1 MRLVEDTLS
10 RSAHKRRSLTEPSKR
25 DLANNDPIG
34 DPGIGIAGELPDDE
48 GPSAPVTSRT
58 LVRWVI
64 RRQIGR
70 IAAGALAGIAW
81 MGSIAVLPVALGFAI
96 DRIVDDRSVGS
107 VGLVC
112 GVLFAVTMA
121 QAIAGVVRHRCAL
134 LLYTRTR
141 WLVERLVTRRVL
153 DPRGGVNV
161 EPGALLS
168 LAASDAQRVGGIADL
183 MCRGSG
189 AIVTF
194 FAVGI
199 GMLAASPILGGLV
212 LVGLPPCLLVLVPLW
227 RPYDRRATE
236 QQQRLADASAVAAD
250 ITTGLRVV
258 KGLGSED
265 GVRRWFAE
273 GTAQVRT
280 SAIALA
286 RLDSAWKALAGLIPA
301 LFLALTIW
309 VGGRLA
315 LDGTLSAGALVSFTG
330 LALFL
335 TIPLQTFAE
344 VGDVWATG
352 LASARRIATALET
365 PFSVDNGH
373 LRTPSTATAQFEGI
387 SHGPLSGF
395 ALDVA
400 DGELLGVVAE
410 DPEVAAAISDLLVRR
425 VDPEH
430 GRVLVGGVD
439 TRECRWMHCARTSWR
454 STATTRG
461 SSTGRSARTWRWVFP
476 TRIPRR
482 WNALLDAAGE
492 DLLTRRSGIDQAIGE
507 RGLSLSGGQRQRL
520 TVARSYAASPPVL
533 VLDEPTSALDVVT
546 ELRLLSR
553 LRDARAGRTTVL
565 LTISAPALAQC
576 DRVVVVEA
584 GRVVSQGLH
593 DELLH
598 DQRYR
603 DLVAPGAS

>member
-1 MRLVEDTLS
+1 VTRATRDDL
-10 RSAHKRRSLTEPSKR
+10 EP
-25 DLANNDPIG
+25 
-34 DPGIGIAGELPDDE
+34 DPGIGIAGELRDDD
-48 GPSAPVTSRT
+48 GPGTPVTAGS

-70 IAAGALAGIAW
+70 IVAGALAGIAW
-81 MGSIAVLPVALGFAI
+81 MGSIAILPVALGYSI
-96 DRIVDDRSVGS
+96 DRIVDDRSVDN
-107 VGLVC
+107 VAVVC
-112 GVLFAVTMA
+112 GLLFVVTMA
-121 QAIAGVVRHRCAL
+121 QAVAGVIRHRCAL

-153 DPRGGVNV
+153 DPRGGVDV

-189 AIVTF
+189 AVVSF
-194 FAVGI
+194 FAVGA

-212 LVGLPPCLLVLVPLW
+212 IVGLPPCLLVLVPLW

-280 SAIALA
+280 SAVALA
-286 RLDSAWKALAGLIPA
+286 RLDSAWKALAAVIPA

-315 LDGTLSAGALVSFTG
+315 LDGTLSAGALVTFTG

-352 LASARRIATALET
+352 LASARRIAIALAT
-365 PFSVDNGH
+365 PPSVDDDH
-373 LRTPSTATAQFEGI
+373 VRTPATATVRFQSV
-387 SHGPLSGF
+387 SHGPLSEF

-400 DGELLGVVAE
+400 DGEILGVVAE
-410 DPEVAAAISDLLVRR
+410 DPEVAVAISDLLVRR
-425 VDPEH
+425 ADPER

-439 TRECRWMHCARTSWR
+439 ARELSLDALRAHVVTVDGHHPWLLDGTLGENLALGAPDADP
-454 STATTRG
+454 ATLER
-461 SSTGRSARTWRWVFP
+461 
-476 TRIPRR
+476 
-482 WNALLDAAGE
+482 ALLDAAGE
-492 DLLTRRSGIDQAIGE
+492 DLLSRRNGIEQPIGE

-565 LTISAPALAQC
+565 LTISAPALARC
-576 DRVVVVEA
+576 DRVVVVDN
-584 GRVVSQGLH
+584 GRVVSQGQH

-598 DQRYR
+598 DPRYR
-603 DLVAPGAS
+603 NLVAP

>member
-1 MRLVEDTLS
+1 MPT
-10 RSAHKRRSLTEPSKR
+10 TTIPEPDS
-25 DLANNDPIG
+25 DP
-34 DPGIGIAGELPDDE
+34 DPGIGIGGQLADDE
-48 GPSAPVTSRT
+48 GPASPVTAGS
-58 LVRWVI
+58 LVRWVL

-70 IAAGALAGIAW
+70 IIAGALAGIAW
-81 MGSIAVLPVALGFAI
+81 MGSIAFLPVALGFAV

-107 VGLVC
+107 VAFVC
-112 GVLFAVTMA
+112 GLLGAVTMA
-121 QAIAGVVRHRCAL
+121 QAVAGVVRHRCAL

-153 DPRGGVNV
+153 DPRGGVDV

-194 FAVGI
+194 FGVGA

-273 GTAQVRT
+273 GTAKVRAT
-280 SAIALA
+280 AIALA
-286 RLDSAWKALAGLIPA
+286 RLDSAWKALASAIPA

-315 LDGTLSAGALVSFTG
+315 LDGSLSAGALVSFTG

-335 TIPLQTFAE
+335 AIPLQTFAE

-352 LASARRIATALET
+352 FASARRIAAALET
-365 PFSVDNGH
+365 PLAVVDDVGRGDT
-373 LRTPSTATAQFEGI
+373 RTPTAATAQFCAI
-387 SHGPLSGF
+387 TYGPLTDF
-395 ALDVA
+395 DLDVHA
-400 DGELLGVVAE
+400 GELLGVVAE
-410 DPEVAAAISDLLVRR
+410 DPEVATAISDLLVRR
-425 VDPEH
+425 ADPDR
-430 GRVLVGGVD
+430 GRVLVGGIDARELPLDTLRAHVVTVD
-439 TRECRWMHCARTSWR
+439 GHHPWLVD
-454 STATTRG
+454 ATLGENLALGAPHTDRAVLE
-461 SSTGRSARTWRWVFP
+461 R
-476 TRIPRR
+476 
-482 WNALLDAAGE
+482 ALLDAAGE
-492 DLLTRRSGIDQAIGE
+492 DLVARRSGLDQPIGE

-520 TVARSYAASPPVL
+520 TVARSFAARPPVL

-553 LRDARAGRTTVL
+553 LRDARVDRTTL
-565 LTISAPALAQC
+565 LVTVSAPALARC
-576 DRVVVVEA
+576 DRVVVIES
-584 GRVVSQGLH
+584 GRVVAEGVH
-593 DELLH
+593 DELMH
-598 DQRYR
+598 DLRYR
-603 DLVAPGAS
+603 DLIAPDAS